1 MIPFGHCL
9 TLWRK
14 KRGLSQA
21 ALAEKAGVPQP
32 NLSDME
38 RGEKEVSLRTLRA
51 LALALEITPGVLADG
66 VGPETEKALVLTRD
80 RLERIAQ
87 AVAQGKL
94 PEDPQ
99 EKQLAGGI
107 ALLMKGR
114 LRAAGQ
120 TPKRSSQNSS
130 KTEEAWLTLSAS
142 YRPEEIQSLV
152 ERVSEKAGKANLS
165 PQSTQR
171 SQS

>member
-1 MIPFGHCL
+1 MIPFGLCL
-9 TLWRK
+9 QLWRK
-14 KRGLSQA
+14 KRGMSQA
-21 ALAEKAGVPQP
+21 VLAQKAGVPQP

-51 LALALEITPGVLADG
+51 LAFALDIPAGLLADG
-66 VGPETEKALVLTRD
+66 VGPETEKPLVLTRD

-94 PEDPQ
+94 PADPQ
-99 EKQLAGGI
+99 EKQLAKAT
-107 ALLMKGR
+107 ALLMKAR
-114 LRAAGQ
+114 LRAAGHK
-120 TPKRSSQNSS
+120 TVDSRIS
-130 KTEEAWLTLSAS
+130 KETEDDCFSMGAV

-152 ERVSEKAGKANLS
+152 ERVSEKAGKTYIS

-171 SQS
+171 SRS

>member
-1 MIPFGHCL
+1 MIPFGLCL
-9 TLWRK
+9 QLWRK
-14 KRGLSQA
+14 KRGMSQA
-21 ALAEKAGVPQP
+21 LLAQKAGVPQP

-51 LALALEITPGVLADG
+51 LAFALDIPAGLLADG
-66 VGPETEKALVLTRD
+66 VGPETEKPLVLTRD

-99 EKQLAGGI
+99 EKQLAMET

-120 TPKRSSQNSS
+120 TQKLSSQNRS
-130 KTEEAWLTLSAS
+130 KTEDAWFSMSAS

-152 ERVSEKAGKANLS
+152 ERVSEKAGKTYIS

-171 SQS
+171 SRS

>member
-38 RGEKEVSLRTLRA
+38 RGEKEISLRTLRA

-66 VGPETEKALVLTRD
+66 LGPETEKALVLTRD

-94 PEDPQ
+94 PTDPQ

-107 ALLMKGR
+107 AWLMKGR

-120 TPKRSSQNSS
+120 TQKRSSQKSS
-130 KTEEAWLTLSAS
+130 KTEAAWLTLSAS

-152 ERVSEKAGKANLS
+152 ERVSEKAGKAKLS
-165 PQSTQR
+165 PQSTHTDLQ
-171 SQS
+171 

>member
-1 MIPFGHCL
+1 MIPFGLCL
-9 TLWRK
+9 QLWRK
-14 KRGLSQA
+14 KRGMSQA
-21 ALAEKAGVPQP
+21 VLAQKAGVPQP

-51 LALALEITPGVLADG
+51 LAFALDIPAGLLADG
-66 VGPETEKALVLTRD
+66 VGPETEKPLVLTRD

-94 PEDPQ
+94 PADPQ
-99 EKQLAGGI
+99 EKQLAMEI
-107 ALLMKGR
+107 ALLMKSR
-114 LRAAGQ
+114 LRAAGH
-120 TPKRSSQNSS
+120 KAVESRVS
-130 KTEEAWLTLSAS
+130 KETEDDWLSMGAA

-152 ERVSEKAGKANLS
+152 ERVSEKAGKTYIS

-171 SQS
+171 SRS